1 MSRPVYEVWLGE
13 GRGTRNA
20 SSLKAAKAILRKDFG
35 GRIFLSDWYR
45 TDEGVGW
52 AAYDSSKARSE
63 DVNGFRA
70 AYTPSIE
77 RIDPSVLAWR
87 EKVQS

>member
-13 GRGTRNA
+13 ARGTRNA
-20 SSLKAAKAILRKDFG
+20 SSFKAAKAILRKDFG
-35 GRIFLSDWYR
+35 GRIFLIDLYLTHNGDR
-45 TDEGVGW
+45 W
-52 AAYDSSKARSE
+52 ATYESSKARSE
-63 DVNGFRA
+63 DANGFRA

>member
-1 MSRPVYEVWLGE
+1 MKRPVYEVWLGE
-13 GRGTRNA
+13 ARGTRNA
-20 SSLKAAKAILRKDFG
+20 SSFKAAKAILRKSFG

-45 TDEGVGW
+45 TDNGVGW
-52 AAYDSSKARSE
+52 AAYDSSKARSG
-63 DVNGFRA
+63 DFNGFRA

-77 RIDPSVLAWR
+77 RI